1 MENISTAIK
10 ALFRGISGDEILK
23 SAGFLDAKGQV
34 LHIDAAIEESMIV
47 KRLLKED
54 TGRTIDQISMLG
66 QIIQFKWMEKDRTC
80 MTLKFHE
87 SSSVFNLLLY
97 FTSKCLLVNTGD
109 PQVQYSYLLRW
120 HLLTAPLGEDLLP
133 PHSLHRETFP
143 WSMSERVLTG
153 MHFLVIIVKN

>member
-1 MENISTAIK
+1 MENISSAIK

-66 QIIQFKWMEKDRTC
+66 QI
-80 MTLKFHE
+80 
-87 SSSVFNLLLY
+87 
-97 FTSKCLLVNTGD
+97 
-109 PQVQYSYLLRW
+109 
-120 HLLTAPLGEDLLP
+120 
-133 PHSLHRETFP
+133 
-143 WSMSERVLTG
+143 SEHG
-153 MHFLVIIVKN
+153 